1 MDNFS
6 GDCIGRCR
14 RIWHWVKSR
23 APKEA
28 TQAGPVS
35 LPVVK
40 CTIQDV
46 TDFYEATGTTEAID
60 SVEIRARVEGY
71 LEGIHFTDGQIVE
84 EGQMLF
90 TIEPEVMRPFVMR
103 RLPS

>member
-1 MDNFS
+1 M
-6 GDCIGRCR
+6 
-14 RIWHWVKSR
+14 KSR